1 MSELLTQFD
10 YDKVKEL
17 VPKNDRDFEREY
29 VKPRRPDEQQEDYG
43 TTRLRELWD
52 KINEQVEEIN
62 KEYAVVNLYG
72 NTAILH
78 EVIHPITG
86 QPDIELSKISDFH
99 NFFANRLV
107 ENPEKENGQK
117 VSISKLWFKSLL
129 RRQYERVVFSPGK
142 KEITDNCYNLFRGFA
157 VDPQKGDY
165 SLMDQHIKE
174 VIANDYLPVYY
185 YIKAWMAHTVQEPGD
200 ERPGVAIVMRGGQG
214 VGKGVFATY
223 FGKIFGG
230 HFIHIQNQR
239 HLTGNFNVH
248 LKDKLLVYADEAFW
262 GGDKS
267 MAGVLK
273 GLITEKQIF
282 IEPKGLNAFPVDN
295 HMRFIIASNEDWI
308 VPADADDRR
317 MFVLDV
323 SNKYQGNHKYFKAL
337 FRQMD
342 NGGCEAMLYD
352 LLKYDY
358 SDVNLREFPRTEALL
373 DQILRSAST
382 IEKFWFEVLMEGDL
396 EEEIIKSELYGRYLE
411 FAKGIND
418 RHPDTAAV
426 FGRKMKDIC
435 PKLKN
440 GRPRVGDS
448 RKTVYFFPEI
458 EECRQ
463 MFQERIRMPIDWSSG
478 HSSQG

>member
-1 MSELLTQFD
+1 
-10 YDKVKEL
+10 
-17 VPKNDRDFEREY
+17 
-29 VKPRRPDEQQEDYG
+29 
-43 TTRLRELWD
+43 
-52 KINEQVEEIN
+52 
-62 KEYAVVNLYG
+62 
-72 NTAILH
+72 
-78 EVIHPITG
+78 
-86 QPDIELSKISDFH
+86 
-99 NFFANRLV
+99 V